1 MIPVV
6 DLTRVI
12 GWIKTAG
19 ADAFKWLIFRAF
31 IISVITILLPIAIYN
46 GWLLIQKQIFSFI
59 SSHTGSDSFA
69 AVSFQIAGV
78 GAWLA
83 NCLQFP
89 ACLSVVM
96 SGAAVKFVLS
106 FFKG

>member
-6 DLTRVI
+6 DLTRII

-31 IISVITILLPIAIYN
+31 IINCAHIFDITVTFNFKAN
-46 GWLLIQKQIFSFI
+46 FI
-59 SSHTGSDSFA
+59 KSCRLQSIRFPLRTIDFA
-69 AVSFQIAGV
+69 FVSFPIVGV

-96 SGAAVKFVLS
+96 SGACC
-106 FFKG
+106 